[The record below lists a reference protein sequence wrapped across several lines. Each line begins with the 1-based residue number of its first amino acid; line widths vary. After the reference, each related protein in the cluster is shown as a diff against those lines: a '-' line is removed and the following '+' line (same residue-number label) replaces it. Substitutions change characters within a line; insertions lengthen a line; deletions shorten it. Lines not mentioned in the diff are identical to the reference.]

1 MPFCKTR
8 IFILRARTRATSLNR
23 AMLPR
28 TRGKTNEPSRK
39 YRNRKRKNIAAK
51 RARSRD
57 DVENFPEARGERS
70 GKKCVVK
77 QKIVDYPF
85 YQSYICSL
93 KGGDSAMAKKAAKK
107 STAKKAT
114 TKKTTK
120 KKK

>member
-93 KGGDSAMAKKAAKK
+93 KGGDSAMAKKAKK
-107 STAKKAT
+107 PAKKAA
-114 TKKTTK
+114 KKTTK